1 MISACGKLNL
11 NNTVAKI
18 KMYFIKAII
27 NNLNIRIKYIYIYL
41 FINPTNFFGVIMKI
55 CDRPEFKS
63 KKPPLTFLENDQV
76 LSAVKLMSKENFGS
90 VVIVDKQHKVKGIV
104 TERDLMKRLLNGSKN
119 PKTTKLKDIMTSPV
133 KVADQND
140 NLVSWLRQMSN
151 ERFRHL
157 PVVDKAGKLI
167 NIMSQGDFVSY
178 TWPNLLYQ
186 VKEMS
191 KQDYF
196 KVNQVVVIVFGI
208 LIYTL
213 ILYFGIKLI

>member
-1 MISACGKLNL
+1 
-11 NNTVAKI
+11 
-18 KMYFIKAII
+18 
-27 NNLNIRIKYIYIYL
+27 
-41 FINPTNFFGVIMKI
+41 
-55 CDRPEFKS
+55 
-63 KKPPLTFLENDQV
+63 
-76 LSAVKLMSKENFGS
+76 MSKENFGS

-119 PKTTKLKDIMTSPV
+119 PKTTKLKDIITSPV

-186 VKEMS
+186 VKEIA
-191 KQDYF
+191 KENYF
-196 KVNQVVVIVFGI
+196 KANQVVLII
-208 LIYTL
+208 LSLLIYTIVTTVL
-213 ILYFGIKLI
+213 AIKLV

>member
-1 MISACGKLNL
+1 
-11 NNTVAKI
+11 
-18 KMYFIKAII
+18 
-27 NNLNIRIKYIYIYL
+27 
-41 FINPTNFFGVIMKI
+41 
-55 CDRPEFKS
+55 
-63 KKPPLTFLENDQV
+63 
-76 LSAVKLMSKENFGS
+76 
-90 VVIVDKQHKVKGIV
+90 
-104 TERDLMKRLLNGSKN
+104 MKRLLNGSKN

-208 LIYTL
+208 LNRDNPYVVLEQIQVHV
-213 ILYFGIKLI
+213 KQESHQ